1 MEEQEYGLSLKDMLN
16 ALKRRLVWIII
27 IPIIAAI
34 AVGVYVKTAT
44 VDMYSAQ
51 VKLYTLF
58 DYVDATGTVRYD
70 LSSSSYFASDYKE
83 LIRTND
89 VLSEVSRRMGWNGWP
104 SGMSISVSAVTD
116 TRLMNLQVTSPDPQ
130 MSMEAANTLAAVF
143 IEYTRNLMQQ
153 DSIRIASEATL
164 PGNPS
169 NGGREKY
176 ILLALLGAMAAVMGI
191 VIGLEMLN
199 TKVRADGNADVRLH
213 VNVLSSITGYKKDM
227 ASYLKQGHIR
237 EGNML
242 NAMNEYTQESI
253 KKLALNIEFAAMG
266 SPLDTLTVTSTT
278 PMEGKSSIALMLAC
292 EMAAQGKQVLIVD
305 MDYRSPMIGRYL
317 GRRNK
322 KDIMDYMNGSAS
334 LQEVVSRTSTPN
346 LFFMDSNHR
355 IAVNAALPAFDRFVK
370 ECKQYFDLVV
380 FDTPPLGMFIDA
392 ASLAAKTDGTVV
404 IVADGRVEQK
414 DLAKVIDQLNQV
426 KARVLGIAYN
436 FVQRREKGSYYNKY
450 YKYGSHHRNERAAT
464 KGFRHDEIEENE
476 TLEETEA

>member
-213 VNVLSSITGYKKDM
+213 VNVLSSITGYK
-227 ASYLKQGHIR
+227 
-237 EGNML
+237 
-242 NAMNEYTQESI
+242 
-253 KKLALNIEFAAMG
+253 
-266 SPLDTLTVTSTT
+266 
-278 PMEGKSSIALMLAC
+278 
-292 EMAAQGKQVLIVD
+292 
-305 MDYRSPMIGRYL
+305 
-317 GRRNK
+317 
-322 KDIMDYMNGSAS
+322 
-334 LQEVVSRTSTPN
+334 
-346 LFFMDSNHR
+346 
-355 IAVNAALPAFDRFVK
+355 
-370 ECKQYFDLVV
+370 
-380 FDTPPLGMFIDA
+380 
-392 ASLAAKTDGTVV
+392 
-404 IVADGRVEQK
+404 
-414 DLAKVIDQLNQV
+414 
-426 KARVLGIAYN
+426 
-436 FVQRREKGSYYNKY
+436 
-450 YKYGSHHRNERAAT
+450 
-464 KGFRHDEIEENE
+464 
-476 TLEETEA
+476 